1 MLPALAPPHT
11 RTDAAAGNASTT
23 GAHPDATSTEGAT
36 TIAAPDA
43 ALQQVLELDGALA
56 IALVDLGSGM
66 ALATRNVVPFDLELA
81 AAVNTEVVRAELRA
95 IESLG
100 LREQIEDILITLS
113 GQYHLIR
120 LSSRPDLAGVFSYLV
135 LDRRRSNLALARR
148 ALKALEDQLEL

>member
-1 MLPALAPPHT
+1 
-11 RTDAAAGNASTT
+11 
-23 GAHPDATSTEGAT
+23 
-36 TIAAPDA
+36 
-43 ALQQVLELDGALA
+43 
-56 IALVDLGSGM
+56 M

-81 AAVNTEVVRAELRA
+81 AAGNTEVVRAELRA

-135 LDRRRSNLALARR
+135 LDRGRSNLALARR